1 VHVRFWGT
9 RGSIPTPGPATVRY
23 GGNTA
28 CIEVRSAAG
37 TLVVID
43 CGTGARALGQHLVD
57 EAGAA
62 GRPAD
67 GHLLVGHTH
76 WDHIHGLPFFAPLFD
91 TGNSWHLYG
100 PRGLGQ
106 SLAHTLAGQMQYLYF
121 PVDLEQLG
129 ASVTYHDLVEGT
141 FEVGDVS
148 IRTQYLNHPVLTMG
162 YRIDVDGVT
171 LVYASD
177 HEPHDSALGAGGD
190 LLASPDDA
198 RHVAFL
204 EGADVLVHDTQYT
217 AEEYAAKVGWGH
229 STVEYVVDAARLAGV
244 GTLVLFHH
252 DPQRSDDDVDDLVAR
267 ARDRASASGWAG
279 TVVAA
284 AEGTVLDVGYRER
297 AADGPSLDRR
307 SATTEPALEDL
318 SATVLLAVRDPELA
332 GAVRTAA
339 AAEQLPVVEIA
350 RPADVVAAAIAA
362 ERSVVVVDHDE
373 DEAVLQEL
381 RRRRDDGTLPSQA
394 IVLALTRHSPPI
406 GAGALVAD
414 WLVWPSTPGHVRT
427 KLRAAVLRRACRW
440 QSPPLPPDEAQRL
453 RALHGLGLLDT
464 APEERFDRYTE
475 LACRALRA
483 PVALVT
489 LIDAGRQWFKSHRG
503 SPVVETP
510 RDQSLCAHA
519 ILGSEVFQVPDL
531 LQDDRFA
538 DNPAVQQ
545 PPRARFYAG
554 VPLQL
559 PDGSRVGTLC
569 VIDHRPRVLDD
580 GQLEQLRTLAAL
592 VETELM
598 GASGSRPSPSG

>member
-1 VHVRFWGT
+1 MLVRFWGT
-9 RGSIPTPGPATVRY
+9 RGSIPTPGPGTVRY

-28 CIEVRSAAG
+28 CVEVRSAAD

-43 CGTGARALGQHLVD
+43 CGTGARALGQQLVA
-57 EAGAA
+57 EAARA
-62 GRPAD
+62 GHPAN
-67 GHLLVGHTH
+67 GTLLVGHTH

-91 TGNSWHLYG
+91 AGNDWHLYG

-121 PVDLEQLG
+121 PIDLEQL
-129 ASVTYHDLVEGT
+129 AATVTYHDLVEGS

-162 YRIDVDGVT
+162 YRLEADGVT

-177 HEPHDSALGAGGD
+177 HEPHDSALGVGGD

-204 EGADVLVHDTQYT
+204 EGADVLIHDTQYL
-217 AEEYAAKVGWGH
+217 AEEYAGKVGWGH
-229 STVEYVVDAARLAGV
+229 SPLEYVVDAARLAGV
-244 GTLVLFHH
+244 GTVVLFHH
-252 DPQRSDDDVDDLVAR
+252 DPQRSDGDVDAMVAR
-267 ARDRASASGWAG
+267 ARDRAAAAGWEG

-284 AEGTVLDVGYRER
+284 AEGAVLDVGHRER
-297 AADGPSLDRR
+297 AVDGASLDRR
-307 SATTEPALEDL
+307 SATSEPALEDL
-318 SATVLLAVRDPELA
+318 SATVVLAVRDPELA
-332 GAVRTAA
+332 DAVRAA
-339 AAEQLPVVEIA
+339 AEAEQLPVVA
-350 RPADVVAAAIAA
+350 LADPGDVVRAVTTA
-362 ERSVVVVDHDE
+362 ERTVLVVDHDE
-373 DEAVLQEL
+373 DAALLEEL
-381 RRRRDDGTLPSQA
+381 RRSRDDGRLPAQA
-394 IVLALTRHSPPI
+394 LVLAITRHRPPI

-414 WLVWPSTPGHVRT
+414 WLVWPATAGHVRT

-440 QSPPLPPDEAQRL
+440 QSAPLPPDEAQRL

-464 APEERFDRYTE
+464 GTEDRFERYTE

-483 PVALVT
+483 PIALVT

-503 SPVVETP
+503 TPVIETP

-538 DNPAVQQ
+538 DNPSVRE

-554 VPLQL
+554 APLQL

-592 VETELM
+592 VEVELM
-598 GASGSRPSPSG
+598 GPTSAGSES